1 MILRLIV
8 LGLTLNQLSFAS
20 STNNTSNSGTEI
32 ENNAIIYCPDVSQ
45 LVKTGAKWEAT
56 NNNVVWKSYDT
67 SFADDIATFVGAQW
81 QGVKV
86 GPMTCI
92 YKSQAEG
99 VFPITLQNNHL
110 FEQPTQKNWSI
121 GEGGFMNCVSNK
133 ASDCPLTPKV
143 KDETPASTQDVFQNL
158 NIQRP

>member
-1 MILRLIV
+1 MFLRLIV

-20 STNNTSNSGTEI
+20 SMNNTGNGGVEADNKT
-32 ENNAIIYCPDVSQ
+32 IIYCPDVNQ

-56 NNNVVWKSYDT
+56 NKTVVWKSYDT
-67 SFADDIATFVGAQW
+67 SFATDIATFVGAQW

-92 YKSQAEG
+92 YKAKSEG

-110 FEQPTQKNWSI
+110 FEQPTQNTWSI

-133 ASDCPLTPKV
+133 VSDCPLMPKV
-143 KDETPASTQDVFQNL
+143 KEETPASTQDVFQSL